1 MMSEPYILYG
11 SGNSPYSIKVRAYA
25 RHKNIPHK
33 WSMRTQEEFQAVAKL
48 LLVPALRIPGS
59 GEDLQDS
66 TPIMEYFDKESPTP
80 STHP

>member
-1 MMSEPYILYG
+1 MSYWKHCSNIL
-11 SGNSPYSIKVRAYA
+11 PLVLK
-25 RHKNIPHK
+25 
-33 WSMRTQEEFQAVAKL
+33 SMRTQEEFQAVAKL